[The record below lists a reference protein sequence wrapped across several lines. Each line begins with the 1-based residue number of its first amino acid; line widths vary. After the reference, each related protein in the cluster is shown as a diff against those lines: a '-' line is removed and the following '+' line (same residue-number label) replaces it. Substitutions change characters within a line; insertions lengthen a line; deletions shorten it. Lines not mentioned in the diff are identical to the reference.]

1 MVTDSAT
8 VTTEIGNYTIA
19 LPNGIIAD
27 PIRPSLLP
35 KWGSQM
41 HPGPTV
47 RRLLPPGEY
56 DIEDIEKLCA
66 VSDVIISRA
75 MSAFHQITSALVLK
89 HRLLYVSMG
98 LLCDPGLVKKLNNSK
113 TIKMTLIR

>member
-1 MVTDSAT
+1 
-8 VTTEIGNYTIA
+8 
-19 LPNGIIAD
+19 
-27 PIRPSLLP
+27 
-35 KWGSQM
+35 M

-66 VSDVIISRA
+66 VPDVIISRA
-75 MSAFHQITSALVLK
+75 MSAFHQITLALVLK

-98 LLCDPGLVKKLNNSK
+98 LLCICDPGLVKKLNNSK